1 MSPFCTAGAKGF
13 SKSGWVD
20 KQSMQ
25 HSCQYPCFFERDKL
39 ESDFVEIE
47 DILWIGTG
55 GLRGGRPD
63 AGDTDQGASVGK
75 GRHFVFGEEY

>member
-1 MSPFCTAGAKGF
+1 MSLFCTAGAKGF
-13 SKSGWVD
+13 SKSGCVD

-25 HSCQYPCFFERDKL
+25 HSYQYPRFFERDKL

-63 AGDTDQGASVGK
+63 AGDTDQGASVV
-75 GRHFVFGEEY
+75 GRHFMVGEKH

>member
-1 MSPFCTAGAKGF
+1 MSLFCTAGAKGF

-63 AGDTDQGASVGK
+63 AGDTDQGASVGES
-75 GRHFVFGEEY
+75 RHFVDGEKY